1 MWPEFK
7 LNPDLSDSDR
17 SGFNLNCARCLM
29 KRGGSRGKRAQCG
42 GDSEEDTRQRT
53 RGTVKF

>member
-17 SGFNLNCARCLM
+17 SGFNLNCARWLIV
-29 KRGGSRGKRAQCG
+29 RGGSRGKRPQCG
-42 GDSEEDTRQRT
+42 AESEEDTRQR
-53 RGTVKF
+53 RGGIVKF